1 MSTKTFVGR
10 LKLLL
15 EKRQIPVLQLVVRD
29 QSLDS
34 KLRVNEYITDFLSEI
49 TGNISDVEVVL
60 VHYHELSFIGPQSV
74 MDLIITFS
82 VFGSSFE
89 EIVSRL
95 WHLDKLLRVPTNT
108 IPLVV
113 IKDLNDIFRLLG
125 GKIREVEY
133 LIRLLIKLNLP
144 VLILNF
150 QTKNKPLIDL
160 PYYSIFRNLN
170 IHNLILRPSID

>member
-1 MSTKTFVGR
+1 MSTKTFVDR

-15 EKRQIPVLQLVVRD
+15 EKRQIPVLQLVIRD
-29 QSLDS
+29 QFIDS
-34 KLRVNEYITDFLSEI
+34 KIRVNEFLINFLGEI
-49 TGNISDVEVVL
+49 TGNITDVEVVL
-60 VHYHELSFIGPQSV
+60 VHYHELSFIGIQSIT
-74 MDLIITFS
+74 DLIITFS

-89 EIVSRL
+89 DIVSRL

-108 IPLVV
+108 IPLVI

-133 LIRLLIKLNLP
+133 IIRLLIKLELP

-170 IHNLILRPSID
+170 IHNLILRPSIG